1 MGILAKLFGVDGPL
15 TAIITNLLDR
25 LGLTPE
31 QKAQMQQHM
40 IDVQAAADQADRD
53 LDAKLNDIA
62 GQNIRAETQS
72 QSWIA
77 RNARPLFLV
86 GMTMVC
92 FFNIM
97 VPLLG
102 QHWQMQP
109 VEIPGPMFDLFGAGF
124 LGYTAARSFD
134 KKNGKAQ

>member
-1 MGILAKLFGVDGPL
+1 MGILAKLFGVDGPV
-15 TAIITNLLDR
+15 TAIIQNLMER

-40 IDVQAAADQADRD
+40 LDLQAQADQSDRD
-53 LDAKLNDIA
+53 LEAKLNDIA
-62 GQNIRAETQS
+62 GQNIRAETTS
-72 QSWIA
+72 QSWLA

-86 GMTMVC
+86 AMSAVC

-97 VPLLG
+97 VPLFG
-102 QHWQMQP
+102 QHWHLVP
-109 VEIPGPMFDLFGAGF
+109 VDIPGPMFDLFGAGF

-134 KKNGKAQ
+134 KKNGKAS